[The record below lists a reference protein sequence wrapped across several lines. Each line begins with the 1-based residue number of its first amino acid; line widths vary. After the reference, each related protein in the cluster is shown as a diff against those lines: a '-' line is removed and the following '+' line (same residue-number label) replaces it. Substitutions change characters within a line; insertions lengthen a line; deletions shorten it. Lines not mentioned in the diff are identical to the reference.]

1 MSGLQ
6 CHPQEIELRHL
17 AASGQW
23 WGHHHHH
30 QSQRRKGWMS
40 ERPRVLSLYLCVCLV
55 KVVGTTKKL
64 DLYFQRTFLSIQ
76 NHLKIF
82 KIKPFQGL
90 RHNIF
95 PPTLMQFPWQDLGN
109 WIKTLQD
116 IFWIKTQKWHHGQL
130 DKCFLAENHALDT
143 HFQKENLNLMQPLHI
158 MYRRECLANYLFNL
172 KSVWPISA
180 LIKLVTLDDA
190 WWQLMML
197 DDSWWHLMTFKLVW
211 QKIWQMNE
219 WMDNANPS
227 HFVTEKNQNYCQF
240 PC

>member
-1 MSGLQ
+1 MVRSPPSESEEKRLNVWKAESALFIFVCLPCQGRNN
-6 CHPQEIELRHL
+6 QEIIL
-17 AASGQW
+17 
-23 WGHHHHH
+23 
-30 QSQRRKGWMS
+30 
-40 ERPRVLSLYLCVCLV
+40 
-55 KVVGTTKKL
+55 
-64 DLYFQRTFLSIQ
+64 LYFQRTFLSIQ

-197 DDSWWHLMTFKLVW
+197 DDT
-211 QKIWQMNE
+211 
-219 WMDNANPS
+219 
-227 HFVTEKNQNYCQF
+227 
-240 PC
+240 